1 MAQANEASPL
11 LGQRTTPIGSSPT
24 PIKKG
29 IFMTATDGRR
39 LPAVKSLSSIL
50 PAGTEGG
57 KEFARILGLLLFHDA
72 KRNGTDFSL
81 FDDASGD
88 FEGLDGYIREKKS
101 KDVIGYQYKFF
112 PSPLSDGH
120 RSEIAKSLRNA
131 LERSDKLTL
140 KKWVIIT
147 PDDFKNSATR
157 KNGGDVSWFEELRTA
172 HPEIEI
178 EHYGHSKIISLF
190 LQTHYICLYYY
201 PSLISS
207 GAKYQKSIKALRLQ
221 YDDNM
226 RKKYGRIE
234 FVGMSVYK
242 DEASRRIP
250 LEDIYI
256 PLSVVAE
263 RSAAENEET
272 PRIDPYSF
280 LRPGAKNIILGDPG
294 SGKSTLMGFLAL
306 AGINKALQTR
316 CDTVEDPRLTIVV
329 TLRRYADE
337 LKNRKNLPLLD
348 YILEVA
354 KADFNMNGLNE
365 SFFSYYIE
373 SGQAIL
379 LFDGLDELPSKEF
392 KSTIRQR
399 IDSFANSFPTNTVI
413 VTSRLVGYEAETRFD
428 DTYGHFRVAK
438 LKISEIEKFITD
450 WYAARIDDAVEKTK
464 NSADL
469 IKIITH
475 PDSDSIRE
483 LARNPLLLTIVAL
496 VHRID
501 AVLPDQR
508 VVLYQKCTETLL
520 NTWYN
525 AKRQDEETAKG
536 RIERRNRLR
545 IEAIAYWMHRRS
557 LKGKARSVAPR
568 VELIEFL
575 TNYISEN
582 ETIRDIDDLAEDQA
596 ETFVD
601 FIKNAAGLL
610 IEAGDGL
617 YSFIHLTFQE
627 YLCATHLASFGEKDG
642 ASSIWKELK
651 GDLQNPRW
659 REVVRLLVASL
670 RSTQAQKYFVD
681 KLLEDSNKETRD
693 NCLLLLGLLRDAIE
707 PAENNAE
714 DIIENCF
721 ATLLNLDKRSDASAV
736 LYSLL
741 HWLVRD
747 DDNIPLTSRIWLK
760 LYNAAEPY
768 NRIQLLL
775 ANTALVFPTSRSD
788 IPSHLELPES
798 PESDL
803 SHFLTSGKPSL
814 TTEKI
819 SKKLDAIA
827 TYWAFHS
834 PGTNAEAALL
844 MGCSLAMNPK
854 NVARRLFQ
862 KELALI
868 VSHGGGPHGDTGIN
882 MIGIALD
889 SINDPPEEIIRS
901 LDNYITPGKGGM
913 QRSSKLIEC
922 IDKFIASHPKLNLS
936 SSHQRS
942 VKGVVFKNAARSLGI
957 PEKSLR
963 TVQDRDSSGSIVIIH
978 EEYLMKRKETPKVFW
993 SMFRSSEI
1001 FNVNFIRTFESCS
1014 EIKMS
1019 GTWAEALH
1027 VGLGKS
1033 IPQSIGKFFSSSERK
1048 TIQKNLLN
1056 GNNDEDTVYFAAWMI
1071 LFDIWTWAGH
1081 AYKNNKSSTIN
1092 SFINK
1097 LSNSPIFEI
1106 PAIKLSVLIHRLVT
1120 TPNTDSEAKLL
1131 ELWSNCAEVREMLS
1145 QAAWIMPKPP
1155 ARLKKKPKHLS
1166 TLDLELEFKE

>member
-1 MAQANEASPL
+1 
-11 LGQRTTPIGSSPT
+11 
-24 PIKKG
+24 
-29 IFMTATDGRR
+29 MTIGRR

-50 PAGTEGG
+50 PSGTEGG

-72 KRNGTDFSL
+72 KRNGIDFSL

-112 PSPLSDGH
+112 PCPLSDSH
-120 RSEIAKSLRNA
+120 RSEIVKSLKNA
-131 LERSDKLTL
+131 IERSDKLTL

-157 KNGGDVSWFEELRTA
+157 KSGGDVSWFEELRTA
-172 HPEIEI
+172 HPNIEI

-207 GAKYQKSIKALRLQ
+207 GAKHQKSIKALRLQ

-226 RKKYGRIE
+226 RKKFGRIE

-256 PLSVVAE
+256 PLSVIPE
-263 RSAAENEET
+263 RSGEEDEDT

-280 LRPGAKNIILGDPG
+280 LKPGTKHVILGDPG

-306 AGINKALQTR
+306 AGINKALQAR
-316 CDTVEDPRLTIVV
+316 CETVEDPRLTIVV

-337 LKNRKNLPLLD
+337 LKSRKNLSLLD
-348 YILEVA
+348 YILEVTQ
-354 KADFNMNGLNE
+354 ADFNMHGLDD

-399 IDSFANSFPTNTVI
+399 IDSFANSFPANTVI
-413 VTSRLVGYEAETRFD
+413 ITSRLVGYEAEARFD

-438 LKISEIEKFITD
+438 LKISEIEKFIND
-450 WYAARIDDAVEKTK
+450 WYSARIDDAVEKSK

-469 IKIITH
+469 VKIITH

-525 AKRQDEETAKG
+525 AKRQDEEAAKG

-568 VELIEFL
+568 NELIQFL
-575 TNYISEN
+575 TAYISEN
-582 ETIRDIDDLAEDQA
+582 ETIRDHDDLPEDQA
-596 ETFVD
+596 EIFVD

-610 IEAGDGL
+610 IEAGDSL

-627 YLCATHLASFGEKDG
+627 YLCATHLASFGETDG
-642 ASSIWKELK
+642 APSIWRELK

-681 KLLEDSNKETRD
+681 KLLESSSNKETRD

-707 PAENNAE
+707 PAENSAE
-714 DIIENCF
+714 DIIDNCLS
-721 ATLLNLDKRSDASAV
+721 TLLILNKRTDASAI
-736 LYSLL
+736 LFSILN
-741 HWLVRD
+741 WLVRD
-747 DDNIPLTSRIWLK
+747 EKNNDLISSVWLK
-760 LYNAAEPY
+760 RYENSDIQG
-768 NRIQLLL
+768 RIGLLL
-775 ANTALVFPTSRSD
+775 ANTALVYPTLSSD
-788 IPSHLELPES
+788 IPTHLELTNS
-798 PESDL
+798 PEADL
-803 SHFLTSGKPSL
+803 CKFFNKGELSA
-814 TTEKI
+814 TTEAI
-819 SKKLDAIA
+819 SIKLDALA
-827 TYWAFHS
+827 KYWAFHS
-834 PGTNAEAALL
+834 PSTNAEAALL
-844 MGCSLAMNPK
+844 MGASMALNPADAAK
-854 NVARRLFQ
+854 RLFH
-862 KELALI
+862 KELAL
-868 VSHGGGPHGDTGIN
+868 VANNGGGPHGDSGIN
-882 MIGIALD
+882 MIGIAAS
-889 SINDPPEEIIRS
+889 SITDVPEELLRS
-901 LDNYITPGKGGM
+901 LGAHITDRGSLR
-913 QRSSKLIEC
+913 RSNKVFQC
-922 IDKFIASHPKLNLS
+922 IDKFIISHPEYKLSTTPRHNI
-936 SSHQRS
+936 
-942 VKGVVFKNAARSLGI
+942 KTMVFKNSARSAGI
-957 PEKSLR
+957 SDKALR
-963 TVQDRDSSGSIVIIH
+963 VLHDREASSNVQMIQ
-978 EEYLMKRKETPKVFW
+978 EEFWNKRQDTPKIYW
-993 SMFRSSEI
+993 SLLRASEI
-1001 FNVNFIRTFESCS
+1001 FNTNFVRTFENIS
-1014 EIKMS
+1014 EIKMI
-1019 GTWAEALH
+1019 GMWPEALH
-1027 VGLGKS
+1027 TGMAKRTSQAV
-1033 IPQSIGKFFSSSERK
+1033 GKFFSTKEREIAQK
-1048 TIQKNLLN
+1048 KILNNQHDEETI
-1056 GNNDEDTVYFAAWMI
+1056 YFVAWMI
-1071 LFDIWTWAGH
+1071 LFDIWSWSGH
-1081 AYKNNKSSTIN
+1081 AYKNNRKSTIKA
-1092 SFINK
+1092 FITQ
-1097 LSNSPIFEI
+1097 LAATPAGEI
-1106 PAIKLSVLIHRLVT
+1106 PAIKLAILTRDLII
-1120 TPNTDSEAKLL
+1120 TPKTDSEAELL
-1131 ELWSNCAEVREMLS
+1131 ELWSQNSETKAMLS
-1145 QAAWIMPKPP
+1145 QAGWIADKAT
-1155 ARLKKKPKHLS
+1155 ARPKKKPQRTS
-1166 TLDLELEFKE
+1166 PPRSSQT